1 MVKQM
6 VVMTVITKL
15 SATLN
20 CCTKT
25 SNYPSRLLREIEPAT
40 DMDLRGDITRIL
52 TVKLKAYL
60 TANYVDNVS
69 KINNEFFMILMV
81 IVMNS

>member
-15 SATLN
+15 SATIN

-40 DMDLRGDITRIL
+40 DMDLRGDITIIL
-52 TVKLKAYL
+52 TVKLKAKKITLLQIMWTMSVKL
-60 TANYVDNVS
+60 TMS
-69 KINNEFFMILMV
+69 FL
-81 IVMNS
+81 